1 MDKDLISVII
11 PVYNV
16 EKYLMR
22 CVDSVINQTYKNLEI
37 ILVNDGSTDSSG
49 ILCDELAK
57 NDDRIKVIHK
67 ENGGLSDARNTGEQ
81 ESKGDYIIYID
92 SDDYVHVD
100 MISSLYEQIRYENA
114 DVSICG
120 VMNVYVNSQNPQCND
135 TEQYF
140 VCEKKEFLKEYLI
153 GERIP
158 GSICNKLLKR
168 SVANRLKFP
177 VGKIYED
184 AFYHYDLISIAEK
197 FVVNTKPYYYYYHR
211 DGSITTKSFKNK
223 DLAYIDI
230 YNKYYELI
238 LKKYGDLEEEGFFR
252 MAYSYF
258 FILDKMLL
266 EEGYNKLE
274 EYDNVVKFLKRNAVK
289 IFRNDIFRKG
299 RRIAALAL
307 LIDVRLYR
315 KLLLKNIEQSRKV
328 HD

>member
-16 EKYLMR
+16 EKYLIR

-49 ILCDELAK
+49 NLCDELEN

-81 ESKGDYIIYID
+81 ESKGEYILFID
-92 SDDYVHVD
+92 SDDYIHID
-100 MISSLYEQIRYENA
+100 MIKSLYEQIKSENA

-120 VMNVYVNSQNPQCND
+120 VMNVYLNSQNPQCND

-140 VCEKKEFLKEYLI
+140 VCDKKEFLKQYLI

-184 AFYHYDLISIAEK
+184 AFYHYDLISTAEK

-211 DGSITTKSFKNK
+211 DGSITTKPFKNK
-223 DLAYIDI
+223 DLSYIDI
-230 YNKYYELI
+230 YKKYYELI
-238 LKKYGDLEEEGFFR
+238 LKKYEDLNEEGFFR
-252 MAYSYF
+252 FAYSYF

-266 EEGYNKLE
+266 EEDYTRLE
-274 EYDNVVKFLKRNAVK
+274 EYDNVVKFLKRNTVK
-289 IFRNDIFRKG
+289 IFRNHIFRKG

-307 LIDVRLYR
+307 LVDIRLYR
-315 KLLLKNIEQSRKV
+315 KLLFRNIKQSKKI

>member
-22 CVDSVINQTYKNLEI
+22 CVDSVVNQTYKNLEI

-81 ESKGDYIIYID
+81 ESKGEYIIFID
-92 SDDYVHVD
+92 SDDYIHVD
-100 MISSLYEQIRYENA
+100 MISSLYEQIIYENA
-114 DVSICG
+114 DVSLCG
-120 VMNVYVNSQNPQCND
+120 VMNVYLNSQNPQCND
-135 TEQYF
+135 IEQYF
-140 VCEKKEFLKEYLI
+140 V
-153 GERIP
+153 
-158 GSICNKLLKR
+158 CNKLLKR

-197 FVVNTKPYYYYYHR
+197 FVGNTKPYYYYYHR
-211 DGSITTKSFKNK
+211 DGSITTKPFKNK

-230 YNKYYELI
+230 YKKYYELI
-238 LKKYGDLEEEGFFR
+238 LKKYGDLREEGFFR
-252 MAYSYF
+252 LAYSYF

-266 EEGYNKLE
+266 EEDYTRLE
-274 EYDNVVKFLKRNAVK
+274 EYDNVVKFLKKNAVK

-315 KLLLKNIEQSRKV
+315 KLLFRNIEQSKKV